1 MYPTPA
7 DRVEGALEI
16 AKVFIFITIKIKII
30 TIIAKVAMPSEDDL
44 NPTPADQIQDAGVD
58 EDGYIMVGEYSAVDI
73 DGTPADKVQGAVEI
87 NKVIILIKI
96 SINKINVQ
104 VVLPPDIAIDLT
116 PADLTQGVV
125 QINKVLVFIKIF
137 IKIIKINVQVVMH
150 YDIAV
155 DATFDN
161 QVQGALEIKKV
172 IFSSKLKSN
181 QNH

>member
-87 NKVIILIKI
+87 NKVILFINIK
-96 SINKINVQ
+96 
-104 VVLPPDIAIDLT
+104 
-116 PADLTQGVV
+116 
-125 QINKVLVFIKIF
+125 
-137 IKIIKINVQVVMH
+137 IKIIKIDVQVVMH